1 MTKEKKPY
9 VKPSMK
15 VYPMRQTPQ
24 LLAGSGGL
32 GNPDDYNNGGDPF
45 NP

>member
-1 MTKEKKPY
+1 MQENKRKREY

-24 LLAGSGGL
+24 LLAGSAGL
-32 GNPDDYNNGGDPF
+32 RNYNWNDYEEE
-45 NP
+45 